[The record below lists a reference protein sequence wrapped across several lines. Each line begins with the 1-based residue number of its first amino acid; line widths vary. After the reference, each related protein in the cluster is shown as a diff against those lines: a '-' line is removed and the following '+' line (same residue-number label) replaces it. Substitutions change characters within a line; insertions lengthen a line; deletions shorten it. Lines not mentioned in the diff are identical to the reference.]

1 MSTEIMAARSLV
13 PFNAVS
19 QRSILLPKMPTL
31 QPDTKKYLKDR
42 YTIRDFQIIHTLGTG
57 SFGKVNLVQS
67 VHDGRFYAIKLLE
80 KAEVVK
86 RKQVQHTNDELH
98 ILKNIKFPFLVEL
111 WGTFQDSSNLFMVM
125 EYVEGGELFA
135 LLRRSQRF
143 PSQVARFYASQV
155 VLAIEYLHTKG
166 IIYRDLKPENILLDK
181 HGYIKI
187 VDFGFSKEIN
197 DKTCTFC
204 GTPEYIAP
212 EVIASKPYNISV
224 DWWSLGVLIFEML
237 TGYTP
242 FFAETIMKTYRNILQ
257 REIQYPSFLEPLAID
272 LLQRLIT
279 RDVSLRLGN
288 MITGARNVKAHPWFG
303 NIVWEK
309 LVSRSI
315 QAPYQPILSFGHGD
329 PSLFGVYPEKENSR
343 CDPGPDIYAPLFPDF

>member
-1 MSTEIMAARSLV
+1 
-13 PFNAVS
+13 
-19 QRSILLPKMPTL
+19 
-31 QPDTKKYLKDR
+31 
-42 YTIRDFQIIHTLGTG
+42 
-57 SFGKVNLVQS
+57 
-67 VHDGRFYAIKLLE
+67 
-80 KAEVVK
+80 
-86 RKQVQHTNDELH
+86 
-98 ILKNIKFPFLVEL
+98 
-111 WGTFQDSSNLFMVM
+111 MVL
-125 EYVEGGELFA
+125 EYVEGGELFE

-181 HGYIKI
+181 YGYIKM
-187 VDFGFSKEIN
+187 VDFGFSKEVDDI
-197 DKTCTFC
+197 TWTSC

-212 EVIASKPYNISV
+212 ELITSKPYNTSV
-224 DWWSLGVLIFEML
+224 DWWCLGVLIFEML
-237 TGYTP
+237 TGHTP

-288 MITGARNVKAHPWFG
+288 TIAGARDVKAHPWFHG
-303 NIVWEK
+303 VVWEE
-309 LVSRSI
+309 LISRSI
-315 QAPYQPILSFGHGD
+315 QAPYQPTLSFGHGD
-329 PSLFGVYPEKENSR
+329 SSLFGINPEKENTR